1 MPKPPIHGK
10 LLFHQRNPAQTL
22 RLFQRDRQVSN
33 FFGLQMVFGC
43 YGKAGGRHHYSRN
56 CTYVLHECNGRTG
69 YTSINR
75 SVVPL
80 GLDNHNWFRLAGPKD
95 AGVDLPPAFGFSTKQ
110 PDVVLDLKLR

>member
-1 MPKPPIHGK
+1 V
-10 LLFHQRNPAQTL
+10 QW
-22 RLFQRDRQVSN
+22 
-33 FFGLQMVFGC
+33 C
-43 YGKAGGRHHYSRN
+43 
-56 CTYVLHECNGRTG
+56 TG

-110 PDVVLDLKLR
+110 PDVVLDLKLRWRPVGPKKFQNGFFIFGRCHCAYLKWPFSDFPYRSLRRPTGLHAMAQNNLGVAYADRPATT